1 MGNIKGNKN
10 QNNFNGTT
18 NFNGTVQFAAGDI
31 NNGDTVAEKSI
42 AKYTPEPI
50 WRSPFTLAILSWIS
64 VIIGIF
70 GLFPVSQIMI
80 NALNII
86 KGNFQLELTSSMQ
99 IYFII
104 VVILALL
111 FVIFFSLRR
120 IARKQIRIPLI
131 FNYAIS
137 GYGKRL
143 TIEKIHIDKCPQCG
157 GKMRYYNKAVEWI
170 DKYYSDGKTKREITK
185 RIPVLEC
192 KRNREHCY
200 PVDPAEDKVK

>member
-1 MGNIKGNKN
+1 MGNIKRNKN
-10 QNNFNGTT
+10 QNNFNGPT
-18 NFNGTVQFAAGDI
+18 NFNGPVQFAVGDI

-50 WRSPFTLAILSWIS
+50 WRSPITLAILSWIS

-86 KGNFQLELTSSMQ
+86 KGNFQVESTSSMQ
-99 IYFII
+99 IHFII
-104 VVILALL
+104 VAILALL

-137 GYGKRL
+137 GYGKKL

-157 GKMRYYNKAVEWI
+157 GEMRYYYKPVEWI

-192 KRNREHCY
+192 KRNREHCC

>member
-1 MGNIKGNKN
+1 MK
-10 QNNFNGTT
+10 
-18 NFNGTVQFAAGDI
+18 
-31 NNGDTVAEKSI
+31 
-42 AKYTPEPI
+42 
-50 WRSPFTLAILSWIS
+50 
-64 VIIGIF
+64 
-70 GLFPVSQIMI
+70 

-86 KGNFQLELTSSMQ
+86 KGNFQLESTSSMQ
-99 IYFII
+99 IYSII
-104 VVILALL
+104 FAILALL
-111 FVIFFSLRR
+111 FVLFFSLRR

-143 TIEKIHIDKCPQCG
+143 TIEKIHIDECPQCG
-157 GKMRYYNKAVEWI
+157 GKMRYYNKPVEWI

-200 PVDPAEDKVK
+200 LVDPAEDKVK